1 MKQFILYGI
10 RLLVETVFLQQQV
23 QELVTIMVLNHI
35 KIYSTETLVVNTP
48 ILVTVALL
56 CIRLLVE
63 QKLESI

>member
-48 ILVTVALL
+48 ILVTAALL